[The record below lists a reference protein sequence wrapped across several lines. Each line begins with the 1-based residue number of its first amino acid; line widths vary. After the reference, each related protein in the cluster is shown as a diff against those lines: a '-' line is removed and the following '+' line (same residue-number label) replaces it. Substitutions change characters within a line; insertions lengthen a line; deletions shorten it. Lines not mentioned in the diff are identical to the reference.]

1 MKSLKIAVVLLV
13 LIMSVGTACAADVF
27 DVTDNYNQN
36 ILETAQDGVSAVDE
50 PKTFTDLKNDI
61 LNSESVFEMTND
73 YRFNNESDN
82 IGFIDVGMDNFVIN
96 GNGHTI
102 DADSQSSIFSI
113 SARNVTV
120 NNLTLMNANYILSSV
135 FYIKNTN
142 CSLTTNNVNFIN
154 DTSAQL
160 GIIRVM
166 GTYVSNNDRFMDCTS
181 SGVLT
186 AVNSMP
192 NESIGLEI
200 NNAVVSGLNMSD
212 WGFIYAEYS
221 NVNIAIL
228 NSTFMNLTSDYSTA
242 VKGTTRTIIK
252 NSKFINLYS
261 RISAGAIA
269 VKNAEKTLIDNCTF
283 INVTSMK
290 NGGVLVADVSGDSQM
305 TGNVEII
312 NSDFVSCHSGIGG
325 AVMQLS
331 GNLTVN
337 NCTFSNNSVAYDGGA
352 IYLSHVN
359 ADISNSSF
367 NENHALYNGSR
378 GTFGGAIFND
388 MTTLNLIN
396 CELAHNTAQYGSAV
410 YGYDSSY
417 NISYN
422 KFTDNRMLNGS
433 FNDIFTEFD
442 CSSFLENN
450 EYSADASC
458 DLNNTNYNTIMV
470 NGGNK
475 LVLINNTIDVT
486 TIPSRFDLREW
497 GWSTPVKDQGRMGS
511 CWTFGSSG
519 AMESAILR
527 YLGIEMNISENNIE
541 DMSLQYNKYG
551 VNGNIEAADSKTAA
565 AYALSWF
572 GVFSTEND
580 PYDQTGKVS
589 LIIAPNNSIHF
600 QDVAFIPPR
609 NNVTDNDLLKKAIL
623 KYGAL
628 AVTYAADQTPPYLNP
643 ETSAQYNNESEAG
656 DHCVTLIGWDDSY
669 SADNFLITPPGDGA
683 WIIKNSWGPQN
694 GDQGYYYISYYDVN
708 FVTSYPAIA
717 YLLENTVEYN
727 KNYQYDIL
735 GDLTFGTDINEYV
748 NEYAAISNDMIA
760 GVGTYFYDAD
770 VEYTVEVYINNALK
784 YSQTGVSPFA
794 GFHTIQ
800 LDSFIPVKKGDVFAV
815 KIKSNALPV
824 LVHSRQH
831 YIKGTSKYLEN
842 GTWVDASDDGIVCC
856 IKVYTVDSPIY
867 TEDLVKIYKNDSRF
881 EAGID
886 AANETVTFEING
898 MNYTRTSDENGTASM
913 AINLNPGNYTIKTTF
928 NGTTVENK
936 ITVLPTLIAEDLV
949 KYCRNESQFFIS
961 LIDGEG
967 KSVSGVNITMNIN
980 GVFYNRT
987 TNENGT
993 AKLNINLEPGEYIL
1007 TAIDPLTGLQMS
1019 YNITVLPVLF
1029 AKDLEMRFQDGSTFN
1044 ALVLNGQGNPLT
1056 NAAVTFNIN
1065 GVFYTRYTNS
1075 SGMAKLN
1082 INLMA
1087 GEYIITSEFDGM
1099 RISNTITI
1107 RD

>member
-1 MKSLKIAVVLLV
+1 MKSLKITVVLLV
-13 LIMSVGTACAADVF
+13 LIMSAGTVCAADAF
-27 DVTDNYNQN
+27 DVTDNDNQN
-36 ILETAQDGVSAVDE
+36 ILETTQNDVTAVDE
-50 PKTFTDLKNDI
+50 PKTFTDLNNDI

-73 YRFNNESDN
+73 YKFNNESDN
-82 IGFIDVGMDNFVIN
+82 SEFIPLGADNFVIN

-102 DADSQSSIFSI
+102 DANFQSPIFLI
-113 SARNVTV
+113 SAKNVTV
-120 NNLTLMNANYILSSV
+120 NNLTLMNANHTVGSV
-135 FYIKNTN
+135 FYIKTN

-154 DTSAQL
+154 DTSDTF
-160 GIIRVM
+160 GIILII
-166 GTYVSNNDRFMDCTS
+166 GTYVSNNDRFIDCTS
-181 SGVLT
+181 PMGIL
-186 AVNSMP
+186 NIENLIP
-192 NESIGLEI
+192 NESIELEI
-200 NNAVVSGLNMSD
+200 NNAMVSGLNMHD
-212 WGFIYAEYS
+212 WGFIYTES
-221 NVNIAIL
+221 PNVNIAIL

-242 VKGTTRTIIK
+242 VKGTTKTIIK

-261 RISAGAIA
+261 RVSAGAIA
-269 VKNAEKTLIDNCTF
+269 VKNAEKTVIDNCTF

-290 NGGVLVADVSGDSQM
+290 NGGAIVADVSGDTDM
-305 TGNVEII
+305 TGNVEIT
-312 NSDFVSCHSGIGG
+312 NSDFINCHSGFGG

-337 NCTFSNNSVAYDGGA
+337 NCTFSKNSVEYDGGA
-352 IYLSHVN
+352 IYVSYVN
-359 ADISNSSF
+359 ADISDSSF
-367 NENHALYNGSR
+367 NENHALYNDSR

-396 CELAHNTAQYGSAV
+396 CELANNTAQYGSAV
-410 YGYDSSY
+410 YGYDSNY
-417 NISYN
+417 NITYN
-422 KFTDNRMLNGS
+422 KFSGNKMLNGS
-433 FNDIFTEFD
+433 FNDVFTEFD
-442 CSSFLENN
+442 CSSILENN
-450 EYSADASC
+450 EYSADDSY
-458 DLNNTNYNTIMV
+458 DLNNTNYDSIMV

-475 LVLINNTIDVT
+475 LVLINNTIDVAT
-486 TIPSRFDLREW
+486 MPSRFDLRDW
-497 GWSTPVKDQGRMGS
+497 GWSTPVRDQGRMGT
-511 CWTFGSSG
+511 CWTFGSTG

-527 YLGIEMNISENNIE
+527 YLGIEMDISENNIE

-551 VNGNIEAADSKTAA
+551 IKEKIESGYPIVAA

-580 PYDQTGKVS
+580 HYDQIGKVS
-589 LIIAPNNSIHF
+589 LIMSPNNSIHF
-600 QDVAFIPPR
+600 QDVAFIPSR
-609 NNVTDNDLLKKAIL
+609 DNVTDNDLLKKAIL

-628 AVTYAADQTPPYLNP
+628 AVTYAADNDPPHLNP
-643 ETSAQYNNESEAG
+643 ETNAQYNNESEAG
-656 DHCVTLIGWDDSY
+656 DHCVALIGWDDSY

-683 WIIKNSWGPQN
+683 WIIKNSWGTES

-708 FVTSYPAIA
+708 FVTSYYAVA

-735 GDLTFGTDINEYV
+735 GNLIFNEDMNEYV
-748 NEYAAISNDMIA
+748 NEYVAISNDMIA
-760 GVGTYFYDAD
+760 GVGTYFNDAD
-770 VEYTVEVYINNALK
+770 VEYSVEIYINNALK
-784 YSQTGVSPFA
+784 YSQNGVSPFA

-800 LDSFIPVKKGDVFAV
+800 LDSFIPVKNGDVFAV
-815 KIKSNALPV
+815 KIKSNAVPGILD
-824 LVHSRQH
+824 SRQH

-842 GTWVDASDDGIVCC
+842 GSWVDAYDENIVCC

-867 TEDLVKIYKNDSRF
+867 TEDLVKIYKNDSKF
-881 EAGID
+881 EAVID
-886 AANETVTFEING
+886 VANETVTFEING
-898 MNYTRTSDENGTASM
+898 MNYTRTSDENGAASI

-949 KYCRNESQFFIS
+949 KYYRNESQFFIS

-1007 TAIDPLTGLQMS
+1007 TAFDPLTGLLMS
-1019 YNITVLPVLF
+1019 YNITVLPVLI
-1029 AKDLEMRFQDGSTFN
+1029 AKDLEMHFQDGSTFN
-1044 ALVLNGQGNPLT
+1044 ALVLNGQGTPLA

-1075 SGMAKLN
+1075 SGIAILN

-1087 GEYIITSEFDGM
+1087 GKYIITSEFDGM
-1099 RISNTITI
+1099 KIPNTITI